1 MTQKVR
7 RVTIVNHFR
16 SVLLSMFLMCLAA
29 PVLAQGANVAFGTIR
44 QDTKLPVE
52 VTADNLSVDQETGTA
67 IFSGNVLIGQGD
79 LRLSATRVLVVYRAQ
94 NKGIAR
100 LEATGGVTLVSGED
114 AAESERADYN
124 IDTGTIVM
132 SGNVLLAQGP
142 SALSAD
148 KMSVRLSDGTAQM
161 SGRVRTILQTGDD
174 N

>member
-1 MTQKVR
+1 MNHLRSLLLPVFL
-7 RVTIVNHFR
+7 IVFAGP
-16 SVLLSMFLMCLAA
+16 L
-29 PVLAQGANVAFGTIR
+29 LAQGASVAFGTIR
-44 QDTKLPVE
+44 QDTKQPVE

-67 IFSGNVLIGQGD
+67 IFTGNVMIGQGD
-79 LRLSATRVLVVYRAQ
+79 LRLSAARVLVVYRNQ

-100 LEATGGVTLVSGED
+100 LEATGGVTLVSGPD

-132 SGNVLLAQGP
+132 TGNVLLAQGP

-161 SGRVRTILQTGDD
+161 SGRVRTILQTGGD